1 MIRPRSQHVI
11 RIVSAAAAL
20 ALASLAAPHHAR
32 AGATKPPANA
42 LPSTAVTD
50 EILDAV
56 AEEMERA
63 RTSLEIPG
71 APRPYFIAYKITE
84 VEVNDVVASL
94 GAITTT
100 RERHVVTIEAHVH
113 VGDYDLD
120 NRNFVI
126 AGAESVDGVATFPL
140 PLEAT
145 PRIARRGAWLVT
157 DQAYKEAL
165 GQLLAK
171 KEARRTGG
179 IGRSPVPSFT
189 TEQPLVKEDDVLVP
203 ALESAAE
210 LEKRAQAIS
219 SVFRDQELIRDS
231 RVAFTSFLE
240 RRWYINSEGT
250 SAHDTRRV
258 SGVIVAAQGQADDG
272 QDILQYWSKY
282 GITGRD
288 LPGDDALIGE
298 AKAVL
303 ANVLAL
309 RDAPWMDRYVGPVLF
324 EGAGAGGVIRET
336 LAPHL
341 GGTPLPEGLT
351 PAEVKTFGGALTDK
365 IGLRVLA
372 PTLSIVDDPT
382 TKEWDKQA
390 MIGGYAIDDEGIA
403 PQKVAVVKDGTLIAM
418 LTSRTP
424 SEKDATSNGHAR
436 RTAPGGIFHG
446 SATNLILSAKKGL
459 AHKALVKKLLEEAKA
474 QGKPYALIVRRFDDP
489 AVTSSPDLT
498 KREMVQLY
506 KSADVEMPPPVLL
519 AYKVYPDGKEELVRG
534 AQFRPISID
543 AWKDVVAAGN
553 TYTIFNFLANS
564 APYVEQKIGGAEGGA
579 VPSSGIESAIAT
591 PDLLF
596 KQLVVVGSNSGLRD
610 PPAVPRPGSAAAPAK

>member
-1 MIRPRSQHVI
+1 MIRLRSHLLST
-11 RIVSAAAAL
+11 VSATAAVVALVAL
-20 ALASLAAPHHAR
+20 APR
-32 AGATKPPANA
+32 QAGAGAAKPPSNA
-42 LPSTAVTD
+42 PPSTAVTED
-50 EILDAV
+50 ILDAI

-71 APRPYFIAYKITE
+71 APRPYFIAYKVTE

-94 GAITTT
+94 GAVTTT
-100 RERHVVTIEAHVH
+100 RERHFVNIEAHVH
-113 VGDYDLD
+113 VGDHDFD

-126 AGAESVDGVATFPL
+126 AGAESVDGVASFPL

-179 IGRSPVPSFT
+179 VGRSAVPSFT
-189 TEQPLVKEDDVLVP
+189 KEAAVVKEEAVLVP
-203 ALESAAE
+203 SLESAAE
-210 LEKRAQAIS
+210 LEKRAMAVS
-219 SVFRDQELIRDS
+219 AVFRDQALIRDS

-272 QDILQYWSKY
+272 QDVLQYWSKY

-288 LPGDDALIGE
+288 LPGDDGLIDE
-298 AKAVL
+298 AKKVL
-303 ANVLAL
+303 ANVIAL
-309 RDAPWMDRYVGPVLF
+309 RAAPAMGRYTGPVLF
-324 EGAGAGGVIRET
+324 EGAGAGGIVRET

-365 IGLRVLA
+365 VGLRVLA
-372 PTLSIVDDPT
+372 PALSIVDDPT
-382 TKEWDKQA
+382 VKEWEKQA
-390 MIGGYAIDDEGIA
+390 MIGGYAIDDEGIGA
-403 PQKVAVVKDGTLIAM
+403 QKVAVVKDGTLTAM

-424 SEKDATSNGHAR
+424 SDKDATSNGHAR

-459 AHKALVKKLLEEAKA
+459 ARKALVKKLLDEAKA
-474 QGKPYALIVRRFDDP
+474 QGLDHALIVRRFDDP
-489 AVTSSPDLT
+489 AVTSAPDMT

-506 KSADVEMPPPVLL
+506 KSADSEMPPPALL
-519 AYKVYPDGKEELVRG
+519 AYKVYLDGKEELVRG
-534 AQFRPISID
+534 AQFRPIDIR
-543 AWKDVVAAGN
+543 AWKDVLAAGN
-553 TYTIFNFLANS
+553 TYTVFNFLANS
-564 APYVEQKIGGAEGGA
+564 APYVEQKIGGADGGA

-596 KQLVVVGSNSGLRD
+596 KELDVVGSNSGMRD
-610 PPAVPRPGSAAAPAK
+610 PPAVPRP